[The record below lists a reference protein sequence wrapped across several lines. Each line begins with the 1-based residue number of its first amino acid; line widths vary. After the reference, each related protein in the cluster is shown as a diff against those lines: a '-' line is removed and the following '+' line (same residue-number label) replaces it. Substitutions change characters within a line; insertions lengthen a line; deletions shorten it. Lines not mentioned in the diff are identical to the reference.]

1 MTHMPRIPTVPASSA
16 GPLVRLSYWYMAR
29 RYGKVPEPFAVMAHS
44 PAVFSVTARHELAVQ
59 RRWKAVD
66 KHLVELVVLR
76 SALTVECPWCV
87 DFGSMLSAGTGLPR
101 EKVEQ
106 LPTWRTSDVY
116 DEVERLALEYAEA
129 MSSTPIAVTDEM
141 VEALRRHLS
150 DKQVVELTAYIALE
164 NTRARQNAALGI
176 GSQGYST
183 GACAVP
189 QSHAQQARQTV

>member
-1 MTHMPRIPTVPASSA
+1 VQDAWLRWAQATDVRDPSPFLTTVVTRLCGPHRGRHTHSHRPR
-16 GPLVRLSYWYMAR
+16 R
-29 RYGKVPEPFAVMAHS
+29 
-44 PAVFSVTARHELAVQ
+44 
-59 RRWKAVD
+59 
-66 KHLVELVVLR
+66 
-76 SALTVECPWCV
+76 
-87 DFGSMLSAGTGLPR
+87 
-101 EKVEQ
+101 
-106 LPTWRTSDVY
+106 
-116 DEVERLALEYAEA
+116 RLALEYAEA

-189 QSHAQQARQTV
+189 QTHAQQARQPV